1 MNISKLSTAPEL
13 RCLGFTSL
21 ITAVLLTLLLFVG
34 VRAWWKKTGVAEGR
48 ARLIRSSICAGGPS
62 IRAED
67 GASYSPEVCRV
78 VSAVVNYKDLQVMKV
93 RQDFSM
99 SSPNL

>member
-1 MNISKLSTAPEL
+1 MVEEDWSCRGL
-13 RCLGFTSL
+13 
-21 ITAVLLTLLLFVG
+21 
-34 VRAWWKKTGVAEGR
+34 AW
-48 ARLIRSSICAGGPS
+48 LIRSSINAGRTS